1 LNVIPDKFVVR
12 GADEAP
18 FFAARESA
26 MFWKH
31 THRKKVFFEDALKH
45 IYDYESRRLDASSLS
60 LSGIL
65 RLRTKKVIGLVEE
78 MEEHGLIKIAGHAL
92 HLTPQGR
99 AWALQVI
106 RAHRLWESYLSE
118 EVGLPLEKIHKAA
131 EKKEHDIT
139 PSEADRLDAR
149 LGYPARDPH
158 GDPIPSVTHKME
170 QLKGVP
176 LTDWPIGK
184 MGRILHVE
192 DEPQEIYAQIL
203 SEGFFPDEDIEVA
216 ESGERGF
223 HILSRACDCWLPAI
237 VVGNIQVGEI
247 PQSKEVLG
255 DALTVLRQGKSGKI
269 LALKIQGM
277 MRIRFLDMGILPG
290 ATIEAVMPSVFGEPW
305 AYKVK
310 ETLFALRREQAEQII
325 IQSIR

>member
-1 LNVIPDKFVVR
+1 MFV
-12 GADEAP
+12 
-18 FFAARESA
+18 
-26 MFWKH
+26 KH

-45 IYDYESRRLDASSLS
+45 IYDYESRQLDASALS

-65 RLRTKKVIGLVEE
+65 MLRTKNVIGLVEE
-78 MEEHGLIKIAGHAL
+78 MEAHGLIKIAGHAL

-118 EVGLPLEKIHKAA
+118 ELGLPLVKIHKAA

-139 PSEADRLDAR
+139 PAEADRLDAR

-158 GDPIPSVTHKME
+158 GDPIPSATHKIE
-170 QLKGVP
+170 QLKGLP

-184 MGRILHVE
+184 TGRILHVE
-192 DEPQEIYAQIL
+192 DEPPEIYAQIL
-203 SEGFFPDEDIEVA
+203 SEGLLTDADIKVT
-216 ESGERGF
+216 ESGKRGF
-223 HILSRACDCWLPAI
+223 HIVSRARACWLPAI
-237 VVGNIQVGEI
+237 VAGNIQVGEI
-247 PQSKEVLG
+247 PPLDKEIQG
-255 DALTVLRQGKSGKI
+255 EALTVLQQGESGKI

-310 ETLFALRREQAEQII
+310 ETLFALRRAQTEQII